1 MSNSLATSES
11 QPPRMQDRITYQV
24 KYLDV
29 ISVGRMTAVLTAILS
44 FFAIGFGFLMSFG
57 PSDRGLWIHEV
68 AKTIGL
74 TVLLPLLYSLPG
86 FAGGILVAVIYN
98 ITAGISGGIR
108 IELGQD
114 DR

>member
-1 MSNSLATSES
+1 MPNSLATLETQPS
-11 QPPRMQDRITYQV
+11 QTHERITYQV

-29 ISVGRMTAVLTAILS
+29 ISVGRMTAALTAIISL
-44 FFAIGFGFLMSFG
+44 FATGFSFLMSFG
-57 PSDRGLWIHEV
+57 TPDRGLWIREV
-68 AKTIGL
+68 AKTTGL

-108 IELGQD
+108 IELGHD